1 MTRLLLG
8 LVALGAFAAPA
19 SAAMTVGTF
28 VAKAQALRANPLAA
42 IASPD
47 LGLLRAEAQAATA
60 QLKAERDARKAAGK
74 PPIACPPPGQS
85 IGILEMV
92 DGLAALPPAD
102 RRLPLKDGYAKVF
115 AKRFPC

>member
-1 MTRLLLG
+1 MRMLSG
-8 LVALGAFAAPA
+8 LVALAAVATPA
-19 SAAMTVGTF
+19 SATMTVGAF

-74 PPIACPPPGQS
+74 PPIACPPPGKS

-92 DGLAALPPAD
+92 DGLAALPARD
-102 RRLPLKDGYAKVF
+102 KALPLKHGYARVF
-115 AKRFPC
+115 ANRFPC